1 MSCFLIVPALAEHL
15 SKSASS
21 KDIYPLDRTNREL
34 VMMQKLSVS
43 AHSDAHLSS
52 YRLPDLTFGKTKLPY
67 DSIVPVWSAL
77 ASAQNELARTFAMER
92 LSENVKKTDQERA
105 ALKVGLAWAQFRL
118 GALDLAKREAGRSLD
133 LCPNQFSAHRILLN
147 ILSLRKGFAA
157 AYLQLLNLPLPKRTP
172 RWDETLASDEVE
184 LALASWAWQLGEWD
198 QVFYHLNR
206 SFPDGL
212 ENMPDGIREDWFR
225 LALYRGHP
233 EDAAAAAALLID
245 RSPIENTDQ
254 LLQTIVKSGWTK
266 QALPLYRTAYAA
278 RPESELLRRRL
289 VGLCIR
295 EGQLDEAR
303 ALTNSGALRTA
314 A

>member
-1 MSCFLIVPALAEHL
+1 
-15 SKSASS
+15 
-21 KDIYPLDRTNREL
+21 
-34 VMMQKLSVS
+34 MMKKLSVS
-43 AHSDAHLSS
+43 EGADTHLSS
-52 YRLPDLTFGKTKLPY
+52 YRIPELNFENAKLPY

-77 ASAQNELARTFAMER
+77 ADGQNKLARSIAVEK
-92 LSENVKKTDQERA
+92 LAEKVKRTDQERA
-105 ALKVGLAWAQFRL
+105 ALKAGLACAEFRL
-118 GALDLAKREAGRSLD
+118 GALDTAKRQAGRSLD
-133 LCPNQFSAHRILLN
+133 LHPNQFASHRILLS
-147 ILSLRKGFAA
+147 ILALRKGFAA

-172 RWDETLASDEVE
+172 RWDETWAQNDIE

-198 QVFYHLNR
+198 QVFFHLRR

-212 ENMPDGIREDWFR
+212 ENMPAEIREDWFR

-245 RSPIENTDQ
+245 HSVIENTDQ

-278 RPESELLRRRL
+278 RPNSELLRRRL

>member
-1 MSCFLIVPALAEHL
+1 
-15 SKSASS
+15 
-21 KDIYPLDRTNREL
+21 
-34 VMMQKLSVS
+34 MMKKLSVS
-43 AHSDAHLSS
+43 AGNDTHLSS
-52 YRLPDLTFGKTKLPY
+52 YRIPELTFEKTKLLH
-67 DSIVPVWSAL
+67 DSIKPVWAAL
-77 ASAQNELARTFAMER
+77 ANGQNKLARIIAIEL
-92 LSENVKKTDQERA
+92 LSENIKRTNQERA
-105 ALKVGLAWAQFRL
+105 ALNVGLACAELRL
-118 GALDLAKREAGRSLD
+118 GALDAAKRQAGRSLD
-133 LCPNQFSAHRILLN
+133 LHANQYSAHRILLS

-172 RWDETLASDEVE
+172 RWDEVMAHNEIE
-184 LALASWAWQLGEWD
+184 LALAAWAWQLGEWD
-198 QVFYHLNR
+198 QVFFHLNR
-206 SFPDGL
+206 AFPDGL
-212 ENMPDGIREDWFR
+212 ENMPAEIREDWFR

-245 RSPIENTDQ
+245 HSPIENTDQ

-278 RPESELLRRRL
+278 RPQSELLRRRL

-303 ALTNSGALRTA
+303 ALTNGGALRTA